1 MARVLTAVL
10 ALVYPAVVFCMLCV
24 FHLPVKILSVCI
36 MGMGFA
42 FFLAAT
48 SRSGSG
54 KRSAGVF
61 ERIRPFVSSTL
72 LLFVGIAC
80 FLTDKAVFLKLY
92 PLLIS
97 AVFLFAFGSTL
108 FFPPVI
114 IYRFACLADKSLTD
128 SPKRKAVESYC
139 RKVCIVWCVFFVFN
153 GTVSLCTAV
162 FADYELWSL
171 YNGLISYILMGLL
184 FAVEYCIRRRVNKK
198 MSGVYTISSF
208 KADSRPDDYVLCY
221 EDVWS
226 KGTYKTWKDFLVD
239 TAKMRAFLAKEGDTA
254 EWILHCEDYWY
265 FLVTFVALLQ
275 CGKTAALTQNITPSY
290 MNDIRRDGDGFL
302 SDQNVAGAVSIRDII
317 ENGAEP
323 AEAEIRSVHA
333 IKADDTK
340 IVMFTS
346 GSTGKPKRVNQRM
359 TEFENDNAFII
370 SKWGQ
375 EFNKRKLV
383 TTVSQHHIY
392 GFLFGISLPF
402 AVGCPFRRRRIEFPE
417 EFETLTDSSYMI
429 IATPAF
435 LKRTVELEDKL
446 PLSDAFIFTSG
457 GAVPIDVAKK
467 TKEVFGFWPL
477 EVYGSTETSGI
488 AWRQS
493 FNGMEWTPFD
503 NAKIWKGADGC
514 LVIVSPYVRD
524 PNGFQTADLVDIYP
538 DGRFLMKGRSDS
550 VVKIEEKR
558 ISLPEV
564 ENRLLE
570 SGLVEDVKVIA
581 MEDRRQ
587 YLAAAIQLNKK
598 GLEKFAGERKLVLN
612 TYFHDFLMKY
622 FENVVIPK
630 RWRFVEK
637 LPADVQGKKHKDDI
651 KALFE
656 TGAE

>member
-1 MARVLTAVL
+1 M
-10 ALVYPAVVFCMLCV
+10 
-24 FHLPVKILSVCI
+24 
-36 MGMGFA
+36 
-42 FFLAAT
+42 
-48 SRSGSG
+48 
-54 KRSAGVF
+54 
-61 ERIRPFVSSTL
+61 
-72 LLFVGIAC
+72 
-80 FLTDKAVFLKLY
+80 
-92 PLLIS
+92 
-97 AVFLFAFGSTL
+97 
-108 FFPPVI
+108 
-114 IYRFACLADKSLTD
+114 
-128 SPKRKAVESYC
+128 
-139 RKVCIVWCVFFVFN
+139 
-153 GTVSLCTAV
+153 
-162 FADYELWSL
+162 
-171 YNGLISYILMGLL
+171 
-184 FAVEYCIRRRVNKK
+184 
-198 MSGVYTISSF
+198 
-208 KADSRPDDYVLCY
+208 
-221 EDVWS
+221 
-226 KGTYKTWKDFLVD
+226 
-239 TAKMRAFLAKEGDTA
+239 
-254 EWILHCEDYWY
+254 
-265 FLVTFVALLQ
+265 ALLQ